1 MSLTN
6 DAIASHEVMILS
18 NKETFGFGVSMTD
31 YQQVY
36 IPSSIVRN
44 FEMLEGAV
52 YNMKLLPNNHDPK
65 GTTPWFAVF
74 AEVNT
79 VKPSV
84 EQVQAEIAAEPE
96 PAPVV
101 RITKNDCF
109 ELLQNFQVPMST
121 AAVAEML
128 EVEDTALVGAL
139 LNNLYVAGKVHR
151 MSVHHKDNNRASLNY
166 WAIDL
171 PTIREF
177 MEFE

>member
-79 VKPSV
+79 IKPSV
-84 EQVQAEIAAEPE
+84 DQVKAEIAAEPD
-96 PAPVV
+96 PAPVA
-101 RITKNDCF
+101 RITTDDCL

-128 EVEDTALVGAL
+128 EIEDTQPVGSALDR
-139 LNNLYVAGKVHR
+139 LYQAGKIHR
-151 MSVHHKDNNRASLNY
+151 MSVHHKDNSKASLNY

-171 PTIREF
+171 QTIREF